1 MRFPKIACLLTLGT
15 ALPLAFVACGD
26 SNSSAADPDTSEI
39 SSSSNPDLSSGGET
53 SNPGSSTDSN
63 APLSSGSDLSSP
75 SGSDLSSPSGN
86 NGSSSSGI
94 SAPSED
100 PSSSSADVLAGSF
113 TDARDGK
120 SYKLAYIGT
129 QIWMAEDLNFGD
141 SSLYVYA
148 DAMTVCPEGFHLPS
162 IEEFKTLV
170 DYVGGE
176 DVAAKKLKSTTGW
189 PSSEEYGDWN
199 GTDDYGF
206 NAKPI
211 TLGNGKGT
219 DENFWSTDRN
229 YSNYMTENFLKLD
242 PYPTSTTYPDIPQP
256 ELGEGYAPF
265 CLGRETSSP
274 SRSCFVSA
282 EPDTRLSVRCLNN
295 KLNCGGKT
303 IDYADQFCQD
313 DVAYDLCRGRRYDG
327 TKYVCKD
334 NNLHDR
340 STDSVYKFS
349 WIALNAEKNYGI
361 FLDKRD
367 NQYYKTIEIDGVTW
381 FAENLNYE
389 VDGSICHE
397 FNPKHCDFYGRMYTQ
412 KMALNGEDTIPSGK
426 VQGICPEGTHLPTH
440 EEFSNLL
447 TKKYDLRSSYIEN
460 DYKGEPS
467 EFSIGTDDVGF
478 SKIYPGYCG
487 DEDVCGDEES
497 WSRVNQQT
505 MLIGSNAVYAD
516 LDWYNSGLKET
527 KEPRNHD
534 FGSIRCIVDE

>member
-1 MRFPKIACLLTLGT
+1 MRFPKIAGLLTLGAT
-15 ALPLAFVACGD
+15 LPLAFVACGD
-26 SNSSAADPDTSEI
+26 SNSSSADPDVIEIPSE
-39 SSSSNPDLSSGGET
+39 SNLGLSSGSDA

-63 APLSSGSDLSSP
+63 ASLSSGN
-75 SGSDLSSPSGN
+75 GISSPSGN
-86 NGSSSSGI
+86 DVSSSSGI
-94 SAPSED
+94 SSPSENQ
-100 PSSSSADVLAGSF
+100 SSSSVDVLADSF

-120 SYKLAYIGT
+120 TYKLTHIGT

-148 DAMTVCPEGFHLPS
+148 DAMKVCPEGFHLPS

-170 DYVGGE
+170 DFAGGE

-256 ELGEGYAPF
+256 ELGAGYAPF
-265 CLGRETSSP
+265 CQGRETSSP

-349 WIALNAEKNYGI
+349 WIALKAGTNYGI

-389 VDGSICHE
+389 VDSSICHE

-412 KMALNGEDTIPSGK
+412 KMALNGADSVPSGK

-447 TKKYDLRSSYIEN
+447 TKKYDLRSSYIED
-460 DYKGEPS
+460 DYKGPPS
-467 EFSIGTDDVGF
+467 EFSIGKDDVGF

-487 DEDVCGDEES
+487 DEDVCGEESS

-505 MLIGSNAVYAD
+505 MLIGSNALYAD

-527 KEPRNHD
+527 KVVHD
-534 FGSIRCIVDE
+534 YEFGSIRCIVDE